1 MAFTG
6 ALIVGAGAA
15 VASYDAAQ
23 DQKKE
28 AKRARAD
35 AENAKAERE
44 AEAAKARQEAY
55 ASQQFARRQ
64 LRENS
69 LFTGGGDMS
78 TAGGRQTLGV

>member
-1 MAFTG
+1 MAFTA
-6 ALIVGAGAA
+6 ALVVGTGAA

-28 AKRARAD
+28 AKRARAE
-35 AENAKAERE
+35 AANAKAERE
-44 AEAAKARQEAY
+44 AEAARTRREAY
-55 ASQQFARRQ
+55 ASQQYSRRQ

-69 LFTGGGDMS
+69 LFTGGGNVS